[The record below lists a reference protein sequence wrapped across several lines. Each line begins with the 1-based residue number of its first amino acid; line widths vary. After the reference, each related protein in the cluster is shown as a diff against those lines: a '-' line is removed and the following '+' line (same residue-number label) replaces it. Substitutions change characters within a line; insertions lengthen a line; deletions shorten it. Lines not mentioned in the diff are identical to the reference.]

1 MSKMSFR
8 LNGFT
13 RNASTPNLVHSLK
26 ISGLSL
32 HVSTMILER

>member
-13 RNASTPNLVHSLK
+13 RNARTPNLVHSLK
-26 ISGLSL
+26 IFGLSL
-32 HVSTMILER
+32 PVSTIILEE